1 MQQSNVVAAKRIGG
15 SAFVASL
22 FCLGF
27 FFAFT
32 LPLPRLL
39 SNFWP
44 SLRWLPW
51 LGLLLCVPRFRLQL
65 ERRVE
70 KRKERKLVKDL
81 LLSTPFLKVAAPP
94 QSIAIIE
101 STFQAPAGFIPL
113 VERS

>member
-1 MQQSNVVAAKRIGG
+1 M
-15 SAFVASL
+15 
-22 FCLGF
+22 
-27 FFAFT
+27 
-32 LPLPRLL
+32 
-39 SNFWP
+39 
-44 SLRWLPW
+44 
-51 LGLLLCVPRFRLQL
+51 
-65 ERRVE
+65 E